1 MNYAMICKSSQEAV
15 GVEQKIRGMCVVGL
29 LTLIKVRDG
38 RLTLQLVLLLSELLE
53 RVVSLHMVPGIE
65 LEGIVAFFEEAGP
78 KLEGIGTLLVVLRV
92 VRSVRW
98 NSRVASDRE
107 SRHALGELLLRISSP
122 NLRL

>member
-1 MNYAMICKSSQEAV
+1 MRVASE
-15 GVEQKIRGMCVVGL
+15 

-65 LEGIVAFFEEAGP
+65 LEGVVAFFEEAGP
-78 KLEGIGTLLVVLRV
+78 ELEGVGTLLVVLRIV
-92 VRSVRW
+92 GSVRW
-98 NSRVASDRE
+98 NGRVASDRE